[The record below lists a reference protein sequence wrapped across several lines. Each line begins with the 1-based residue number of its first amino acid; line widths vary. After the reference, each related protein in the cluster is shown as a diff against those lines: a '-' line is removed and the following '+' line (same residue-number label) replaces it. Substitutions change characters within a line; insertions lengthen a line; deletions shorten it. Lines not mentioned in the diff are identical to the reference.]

1 MKMHLLKLGVMLSL
15 SLYIRYLRVVKVKQ
29 QRPLT
34 KADNAPLGLGSLVKW
49 VTKLIRVMDY
59 DHTIISKTLQGH
71 HTK

>member
-1 MKMHLLKLGVMLSL
+1 MRYINRLFTYLLYL
-15 SLYIRYLRVVKVKQ
+15 LRVVKVKQ